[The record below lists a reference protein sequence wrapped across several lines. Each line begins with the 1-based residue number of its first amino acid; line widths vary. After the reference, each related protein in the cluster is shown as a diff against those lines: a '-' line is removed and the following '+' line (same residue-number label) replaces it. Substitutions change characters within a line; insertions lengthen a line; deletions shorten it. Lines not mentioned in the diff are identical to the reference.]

1 MILLLGIKKNTSLD
15 VRAEFAIAPS
25 RQKILVKRLK
35 EDFKEAVILSTC
47 NRTEIYIYADDSLE
61 DNYIVHK
68 IFEDLQWDYEK
79 LSPFVFLLKQDNA
92 VYHLMEVVCGFHSR
106 ILGED
111 QILGQIKDAYKTAI
125 SDNSISSELQK
136 MFEIAIACGK
146 KFKTKC
152 KMFEVPVSS
161 VSISINSALLKGCR
175 KFMVLGY
182 GEIGKLAIKHL
193 LSHKVECIY
202 LIVRDKS
209 KASDLEGEI
218 VEILDFNEKN
228 HVINEVDCIVSCTAA
243 PHTVVRN
250 EDIKTEGDIIHIY
263 DLAVPRDV
271 DKELSEKE
279 RVILKDIDEIS
290 KIDDKNKKIRKERME
305 EYKHIVE
312 ESIEEFLNWLK
323 IREVSSKI
331 RNIKIRENE
340 ICSERIKTFSN
351 KGNGENAKLA
361 ERMIKSTA
369 DAYVNRAI
377 ELLKSEALKGSD
389 SSCAEIIEKIFLT

>member
-1 MILLLGIKKNTSLD
+1 
-15 VRAEFAIAPS
+15 
-25 RQKILVKRLK
+25 
-35 EDFKEAVILSTC
+35 
-47 NRTEIYIYADDSLE
+47 
-61 DNYIVHK
+61 
-68 IFEDLQWDYEK
+68 
-79 LSPFVFLLKQDNA
+79 
-92 VYHLMEVVCGFHSR
+92 MEVICGFHSR

-146 KFKTKC
+146 KFKTEC

-218 VEILDFNEKN
+218 VEVLDFNEKN
-228 HVINEVDCIVSCTAA
+228 QVINEVDCIVSCTAA
-243 PHTVVRN
+243 PHTVVRT
-250 EDIKTEGDIIHIY
+250 EDIKTEGEIIHIY

-351 KGNGENAKLA
+351 KGNGENTKLA

>member
-1 MILLLGIKKNTSLD
+1 MIGVIG
-15 VRAEFAIAPS
+15 
-25 RQKILVKRLK
+25 VKRNVDIEIREKLALYPK
-35 EDFKEAVILSTC
+35 KHKKYIEELLDSFKEVVIVNTC
-47 NRTEIYIYADDSLE
+47 NRTEIYFNCTESISDDE
-61 DNYIVHK
+61 IFNK
-68 IFEDLQWDYEK
+68 IFGAFNWNDDLKNYMFLSKEK
-79 LSPFVFLLKQDNA
+79 RA
-92 VYHLMEVVCGFHSR
+92 VTHLMEVICGFHSR

-111 QILGQIKDAYKTAI
+111 QILGQIKDAYKKALE
-125 SDNSISSELQK
+125 DNSISGELQK

-146 KFKTKC
+146 KFKTEC

-161 VSISINSALLKGCR
+161 VSISINSALLKGCK

-193 LSHKVECIY
+193 LCHKAECIY

-209 KASDLEGEI
+209 KASDLEDEI

-228 HVINEVDCIVSCTAA
+228 EVINEVDCIVSCTAA

-250 EDIKTEGDIIHIY
+250 GDIKEEGERIYIY

-279 RVILKDIDEIS
+279 RIILKDIDEIS
-290 KIDDKNKKIRKERME
+290 KIDDKNKQIRKDRME

-323 IREVSSKI
+323 IREISSRI

-340 ICSERIKTFSN
+340 ICKERIKTFSN
-351 KGNGENAKLA
+351 KGNGENSKLA
-361 ERMIKSTA
+361 EKMIKSTA

-389 SSCAEIIEKIFLT
+389 SSCVEIIEKIFLT